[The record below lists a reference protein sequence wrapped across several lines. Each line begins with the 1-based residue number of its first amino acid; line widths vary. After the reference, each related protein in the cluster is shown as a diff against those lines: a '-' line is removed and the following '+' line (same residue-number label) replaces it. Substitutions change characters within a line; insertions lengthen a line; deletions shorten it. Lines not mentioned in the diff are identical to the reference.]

1 MDCSAVGWLRRAGW
15 LLLVCSQV
23 QAQERVFRI
32 GFEEAPPNHLVG
44 ADGQPDGLAVEVV
57 REAARRAGVRLQWVF
72 VPNAFAA
79 ISQGQIDLYG
89 LMTEL
94 PERLPVVYFSEP
106 WRTATYA
113 LVWRS
118 DSGFDRPE
126 QFGRRRL
133 SITSDRWATAEVARR
148 FPTAEAVPV
157 ATQQEVLRAIC
168 SGKAAGGLLFANPTT
183 FDPFAP
189 EPGCRGVALR
199 SLRLDDSGSR
209 LGVAARRADPEA
221 VAAADR
227 IRGQIDGMW
236 LDGTMQGA
244 FLKWMASATFERET
258 LERLKESNRRNAVL
272 AGVAGLAVL
281 LALGL
286 AYAAWRLRQETRAKS
301 AFLASMSHE
310 IRTPMNGMLGMA
322 ELLESSGLQPE
333 QLEMAGTL
341 RESGESLLVILNEIL
356 DSAKIESGRM
366 QYASAPFDLWAV
378 LEGTA
383 AVFWIT
389 GWRKGVDVRV
399 EIGASAPRMVTG
411 DAVRVRQIVMNLV
424 GNALRFTDRGSVAI
438 QLAADDGGV
447 RISVRDTGQGVA
459 PAMQRRIFEPFQQSN
474 DRTHGGTGLGLS
486 ISKRLAEGMGGRITL
501 TSAPGEGATFDVFL
515 PLQGDL
521 VDVPRDLVLVPD
533 GPEAAEH
540 ARHVLTALGLEAML
554 WTGEGAPS
562 AGARV
567 CLVAVQCRV
576 HPEGWPVL
584 TLPLRPSRLMETGDV
599 PAGVAPSADIG
610 CRVLVVDDNAVNQ
623 RVVRGLLERAGCEV
637 ASAMGGADGVELARE
652 EFDLILMDCVMPGMN
667 GWQATEAIR
676 ALEEGGP
683 QSYIVALTANAF
695 EEDRERCLACGM
707 DDFLAKPVRSVE
719 LRRVVE
725 MARDRRGR
733 GGASRGRS
741 GRSGSGPGSGLR

>member
-1 MDCSAVGWLRRAGW
+1 MDRFAVGWLRRAGW

-23 QAQERVFRI
+23 QAEERVFRI
-32 GFEEAPPNHLVG
+32 GFEHAPPNQVVG
-44 ADGQPDGLAVEVV
+44 ADGRPSGLAVEVV
-57 REAARRAGVRLQWVF
+57 GEAARRAGVRLEWVH
-72 VPNAFAA
+72 VPGGAA
-79 ISQGQIDLYG
+79 AGLPSGKIDLFP
-89 LMTEL
+89 LLTEL
-94 PERLPVVYFSEP
+94 PERMPYAYFSEP
-106 WRTATYA
+106 WRTTTYA
-113 LVWRS
+113 LIWRT
-118 DSGFDRPE
+118 DSGVDRPE
-126 QFGRRRL
+126 AFGERRL
-133 SITSDRWATAEVARR
+133 AITSDRWAALEVGRR
-148 FPTAEAVPV
+148 FQAARTVPV
-157 ATQQEVLRAIC
+157 ATHQDVLRTIC
-168 SGKAAGGLLFANPTT
+168 AGQAEGGLLFANPTT
-183 FDPFAP
+183 FDPFEP
-189 EPGCRGVALR
+189 EPSCGPIGLR
-199 SLRLDDSGSR
+199 FMRLEDSGGR
-209 LGVAARRADPEA
+209 LGVAARRADPVA

-227 IRGQIDGMW
+227 IRAQMDGMW

-244 FLKWMASATFERET
+244 FLKWLAATSFERET
-258 LERLKESNRRNAVL
+258 LERLKESNRRNGILAV
-272 AGVAGLAVL
+272 VAGLALL
-281 LALGL
+281 LAVGL
-286 AYAAWRLRQETRAKS
+286 AYAAWRLRQETRTKS

-424 GNALRFTDRGSVAI
+424 GNALRFTDAGSVAI

-447 RISVRDTGQGVA
+447 RISVQDTGQGIA
-459 PAMQRRIFEPFQQSN
+459 PEMQRRIFAPFQQSN

-486 ISKRLAEGMGGRITL
+486 ISKRLVEGMGGRISL
-501 TSAPGEGATFDVFL
+501 TSKLGQGATFDVFL
-515 PLQGDL
+515 PLLGEP
-521 VDVPRDLVLVPD
+521 VVVPRDLVLVPD

-540 ARHVLTALGLEAML
+540 ARQVLVALGLESML
-554 WTGEGAPS
+554 WAGEGAPA
-562 AGARV
+562 AGAKV

-576 HPEGWPVL
+576 HPEGWPVF
-584 TLPLRPSRLMETGDV
+584 TLPLRPSRLVETGDV
-599 PAGVAPSADIG
+599 SVGVSEPAAIG

-623 RVVRGLLERAGCEV
+623 RVVRGLLERVGCEV
-637 ASAMGGADGVELARE
+637 SSAMGGADGVELAGE
-652 EFDLILMDCVMPGMN
+652 GFDLILMDCLMPGMN

-695 EEDRERCLACGM
+695 EEDRERCLASGM
-707 DDFLAKPVRSVE
+707 DDFLAKPVRSTE
-719 LRRVVE
+719 LRRVLQQVRE
-725 MARDRRGR
+725 RRG
-733 GGASRGRS
+733 
-741 GRSGSGPGSGLR
+741 

>member
-1 MDCSAVGWLRRAGW
+1 
-15 LLLVCSQV
+15 V
-23 QAQERVFRI
+23 QAEERVFRI
-32 GFEEAPPNHLVG
+32 GFEHAPPNQIVG
-44 ADGQPDGLAVEVV
+44 ADGRPSGLAVEVV
-57 REAARRAGVRLQWVF
+57 GEAARRAGVRLEWVH
-72 VPNAFAA
+72 VPGGAA
-79 ISQGQIDLYG
+79 AGLPSGKIDLFP
-89 LMTEL
+89 LLTEL
-94 PERLPVVYFSEP
+94 PERMPYAYFSEP
-106 WRTATYA
+106 WRTTTYA
-113 LVWRS
+113 LIWRT
-118 DSGFDRPE
+118 DSGVDRPE
-126 QFGRRRL
+126 TFGSLRL
-133 SITSDRWATAEVARR
+133 AITSDRWAALEVGRR
-148 FPTAEAVPV
+148 FRAARTVPV
-157 ATQQEVLRAIC
+157 ATHQDVLRAVC
-168 SGKAAGGLLFANPTT
+168 AGQAEGGLLFANPTT
-183 FDPFAP
+183 VDPFEP
-189 EPGCRGVALR
+189 EPSCGPIGLR
-199 SLRLDDSGSR
+199 FMRLEDSGGR
-209 LGVAARRADPEA
+209 LGVAARRADPAA
-221 VAAADR
+221 VSAADR
-227 IRGQIDGMW
+227 IRGQMDGMW
-236 LDGTMQGA
+236 RDGTMQGA
-244 FLKWMASATFERET
+244 FLKWMAATSFEGEA
-258 LERLKESNRRNAVL
+258 LERLKESNRRNVVL
-272 AGVAGLAVL
+272 AGVAGLALL

-459 PAMQRRIFEPFQQSN
+459 PEMQRRIFDPFQQSN

-501 TSAPGEGATFDVFL
+501 TSAPGQGATFAVFL

-521 VDVPRDLVLVPD
+521 VEVPRDLVLVPD

-540 ARHVLTALGLEAML
+540 ARHVLAALRLEAML
-554 WTGEGAPS
+554 WTGEGAPA
-562 AGARV
+562 AGAKV

-584 TLPLRPSRLMETGDV
+584 TLPLRPSRLVETGDV
-599 PAGVAPSADIG
+599 PAGVAPHRLTSA
-610 CRVLVVDDNAVNQ
+610 
-623 RVVRGLLERAGCEV
+623 AG
-637 ASAMGGADGVELARE
+637 SLWWMTTR
-652 EFDLILMDCVMPGMN
+652 
-667 GWQATEAIR
+667 
-676 ALEEGGP
+676 
-683 QSYIVALTANAF
+683 
-695 EEDRERCLACGM
+695 
-707 DDFLAKPVRSVE
+707 
-719 LRRVVE
+719 
-725 MARDRRGR
+725 
-733 GGASRGRS
+733 
-741 GRSGSGPGSGLR
+741 